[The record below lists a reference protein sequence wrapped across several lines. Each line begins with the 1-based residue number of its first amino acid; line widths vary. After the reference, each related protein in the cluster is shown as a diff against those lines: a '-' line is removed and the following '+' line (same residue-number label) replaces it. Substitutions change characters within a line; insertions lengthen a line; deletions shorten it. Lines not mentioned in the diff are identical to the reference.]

1 MTRHG
6 PRPVSERLRRLLVM
20 LPWLMERGE
29 VPVSEVTHRFDLT
42 EAELVRDLELA
53 AMCGL
58 PPFVDEMIDVF
69 IDEGTVYTGVPRVFT
84 RPLRLTAPEGFA
96 LLAASKVAM
105 QLPGADDDG
114 ALARAL
120 DKLRAA
126 LGPDAVV
133 VDAPAP
139 PAASDLAAAVDDVAR
154 LRISYRSA
162 TATTATQ
169 REVTPRRVLVDRGH
183 WYLIAD
189 DVATGAERTF
199 RIDRIESYER
209 TGEHDEP
216 RDVVAP
222 TGDDW
227 FAGSDLPIATLA
239 LDPSSTWVIERY
251 PTRAVTATAE
261 GWLVELTVAN
271 EPWLRELLLRIGV
284 GARVLEPPEW
294 RDLGARAAA
303 SVLARYDAGGSN
315 AS

>member
-1 MTRHG
+1 
-6 PRPVSERLRRLLVM
+6 M

-29 VPVSEVTHRFDLT
+29 VPVSEVTQRFDLT
-42 EAELVRDLELA
+42 EAELVHDLELA

-96 LLAASKVAM
+96 LLAASRVAM
-105 QLPGADDDG
+105 QLPGADEGG

-133 VDAPAP
+133 VDTPAPA
-139 PAASDLAAAVDDVAR
+139 AASDLAAAVDEVAR
-154 LRISYRSA
+154 LRIAYRSA
-162 TATTATQ
+162 TADEATP
-169 REVTPRRVLVDRGH
+169 REVIPRRVLIDRGH

-189 DVATGAERTF
+189 DLSMGEERTF
-199 RIDRIESYER
+199 RIDRIESFER
-209 TGEHDEP
+209 TGDFDEP

-222 TGDDW
+222 AGDDW
-227 FAGSDLPIATLA
+227 FAGSDLPTATLA
-239 LDPSSTWVIERY
+239 LDPSAAWVVERY
-251 PTRAVTATAE
+251 PTRSVTATPD
-261 GWLVELTVAN
+261 GWEVELTVAN
-271 EPWLRELLLRIGV
+271 EAWLRELLLRVGT

-294 RDLGARAAA
+294 RDLGSRTAAA
-303 SVLARYDAGGSN
+303 LLARYEAGGSKV
-315 AS
+315 S